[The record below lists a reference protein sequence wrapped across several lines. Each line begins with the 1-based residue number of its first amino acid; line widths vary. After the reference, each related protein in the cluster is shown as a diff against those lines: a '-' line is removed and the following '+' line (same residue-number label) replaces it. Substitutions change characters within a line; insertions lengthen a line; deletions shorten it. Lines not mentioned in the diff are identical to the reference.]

1 MNATNQNL
9 ILIVDANPT
18 DVKLLSNLVENY
30 GYKSLIAYDSKIAL
44 EIARQVLPILVIWD
58 INTFEVSDIDECLSF
73 QQWIVNQK
81 IPVIFMTDLV
91 EPSKLI
97 DNLQSD
103 NFDYITKPFNQQEVI
118 SCINFYIKRQLLS
131 LSTFQDNNYLVQILK
146 GFTAIECELL
156 KITRELD
163 HRLEERSSQL
173 FLVWQELQKVQQKL
187 LAKEEKLRIDNLY
200 DKITGLPNRT
210 WLIERLQNIISRA
223 SQNPDFQYAVLSIGV
238 DRFQIVNDSLG
249 HLLGDELLKNI
260 AHRLKECLNN
270 AGTVARLGGDE
281 FIVLLENIQSYSDAT
296 AIAEYIQERFKLP
309 FQLND
314 YEIFAGVS
322 TGITLSNIK
331 YQSPIE
337 MLRDAGIAMSQA
349 KQAGKGCYQVLTPEN
364 RSKAIA
370 RLQLENDLRYGME
383 RNEFYLEYQPI
394 YCLTKG
400 KILGFEAL
408 VRWRH
413 PSRGRVSPNEF
424 IPTVEEIGLIDRL
437 GYWVLQEATRQ
448 LKKWQEA
455 FPCYP
460 NLVMNINISAKQLKQ
475 VQLIFHIE
483 NLCRQIGLKEN
494 SLKLE
499 ITESCF
505 MEISTEEVDMLHHL
519 KNMGIGL
526 CIDDFGTGYSS
537 LSRLHKFPMDTIKVD
552 RSFVQRL
559 GTGLRETEIVQ
570 SIGNLAHNLG
580 LDLVAEG
587 IETNDQLEKLQELG
601 YEFGQG
607 YLFSEPLDKETATQL
622 LTC

>member
-1 MNATNQNL
+1 MDISNQNL
-9 ILIVDANPT
+9 ILIVDANST
-18 DVKLLSNLVENY
+18 DVKLLSNLIENH

-44 EIARQVLPILVIWD
+44 EIGRQILPMLVIWD
-58 INTFEVSDIDECLSF
+58 INTFEVSNIEECLSF
-73 QQWIVNQK
+73 QQWIVNQNV
-81 IPVIFMTDLV
+81 PVIFMKDLL

-97 DNLQSD
+97 DNLHSE
-103 NFDYITKPFNQQEVI
+103 NFDYITKPFNHEEVI
-118 SCINFYIKRQLLS
+118 SCINFYLKRQLLS
-131 LSTFQDNNYLVQILK
+131 LSTFQYPSYIDQLLK
-146 GFTAIECELL
+146 GFTTIEYELL
-156 KITRELD
+156 KITKELD
-163 HRLEERSSQL
+163 QRLEERSSQL

-187 LAKEEKLRIDNLY
+187 LTKEEKLRIDNLY

-210 WLIERLQNIISRA
+210 WLIERLQNIILLA
-223 SQNPDFQYAVLSIGV
+223 NQNSTFQYAVLSIGV

-260 AHRLKECLNN
+260 AHRLKDCLNN
-270 AGTVARLGGDE
+270 TGTVARLGGDE
-281 FIVLLENIQSYSDAT
+281 FIVLLENVQSLSDAT
-296 AIAEYIQERFKLP
+296 AVAEYIQEQFKLP

-322 TGITLSNIK
+322 TGITLSNMK

-364 RSKAIA
+364 RTKAIA
-370 RLQLENDLRYGME
+370 RLQLENDLRYGIE
-383 RNEFYLEYQPI
+383 RKEFYLEYQPI

-413 PSRGRVSPNEF
+413 PSRGRVSPNDF

-437 GYWVLQEATRQ
+437 GFWVLQEATRQ
-448 LKKWQEA
+448 LKYWQEA

-460 NLVMNINISAKQLKQ
+460 HLVMNINISAKQLKQ
-475 VQLIFHIE
+475 VQLILQIE

-505 MEISTEEVDMLHHL
+505 MEISAEEVNMLHNL

-587 IETNDQLEKLQELG
+587 IETKDQLEKLQELG

-607 YLFSEPLDKETATQL
+607 YLFSEPLDRETASQL
-622 LTC
+622 LSC